1 MHFFPLLIGKTSSSM
16 HPYWN
21 SKFLRSM
28 VFPFPME
35 KKKKEFCIHATA
47 VCQSLATAFSK
58 NSDHTWPHLP
68 FHNSSCDQTQL
79 KLSYIWVFLNMS
91 SFLFFFFFFFFFSPC
106 ALSMQI
112 LRRSYTHSAHMGCA
126 CAEILDLP
134 HEVIVR
140 GVRRRV
146 AVLAQWMLLNTRAN
160 WSAWEIL
167 SKIQSFGD
175 F

>member
-1 MHFFPLLIGKTSSSM
+1 MLKILMDALMEIFSFFGYIK
-16 HPYWN
+16 N
-21 SKFLRSM
+21 V
-28 VFPFPME
+28 VFSISGQKCCSITFQCPIVHYSF
-35 KKKKEFCIHATA
+35 
-47 VCQSLATAFSK
+47 FS
-58 NSDHTWPHLP
+58 
-68 FHNSSCDQTQL
+68 
-79 KLSYIWVFLNMS
+79 
-91 SFLFFFFFFFFFSPC
+91 FFFFFSPC

-167 SKIQSFGD
+167 SKI
-175 F
+175 